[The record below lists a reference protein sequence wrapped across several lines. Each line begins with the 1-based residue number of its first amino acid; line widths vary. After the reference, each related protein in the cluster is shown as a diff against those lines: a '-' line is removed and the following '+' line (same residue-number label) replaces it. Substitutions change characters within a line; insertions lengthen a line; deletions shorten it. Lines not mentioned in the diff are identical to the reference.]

1 LPAAAISIA
10 EDEEEPRKQKKREK
24 KTKRQRERGGGGKK
38 NTFLQIGMGDGN
50 NKTGCVEEWLAT
62 AIPPATSSASVR
74 GSSQM

>member
-1 LPAAAISIA
+1 M
-10 EDEEEPRKQKKREK
+10 KKNPEN
-24 KTKRQRERGGGGKK
+24 KRRGRRRRRDRERGGGRGGTK
-38 NTFLQIGMGDGN
+38 NTFLQLGMGDAN